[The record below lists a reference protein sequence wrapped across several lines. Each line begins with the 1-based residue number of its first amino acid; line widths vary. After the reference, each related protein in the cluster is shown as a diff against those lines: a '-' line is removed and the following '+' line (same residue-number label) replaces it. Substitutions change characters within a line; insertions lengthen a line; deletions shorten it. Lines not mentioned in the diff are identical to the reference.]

1 MKKFKN
7 NKIFSLRQ
15 QKRDARTRG
24 FEARRLEA
32 VTRIKNKEAEVTR
45 IKSMKKVRSM
55 FLNMKV
61 HDLSIEA
68 RRELFRILNPYI
80 SSSTLNIFHI
90 SETFVWFRSLELP
103 KKRPRRGRPRRN

>member
-45 IKSMKKVRSM
+45 IKSMKKVNSM

-61 HDLSIEA
+61 HDLGIEA
-68 RRELFRILNPYI
+68 RRELFRIHSPYI
-80 SSSTLNIFHI
+80 SSCTLSFI
-90 SETFVWFRSLELP
+90 SLKHLFGS
-103 KKRPRRGRPRRN
+103 GA